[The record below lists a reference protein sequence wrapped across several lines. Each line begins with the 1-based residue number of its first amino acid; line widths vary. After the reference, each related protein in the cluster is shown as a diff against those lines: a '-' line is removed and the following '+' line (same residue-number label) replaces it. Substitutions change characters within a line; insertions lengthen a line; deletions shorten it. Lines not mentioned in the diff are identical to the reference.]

1 MNTLSFQRRCIPFLC
16 CGRTCKCRAC
26 AGDFLQVWPQKWPKP
41 AFLLPYLRE
50 MWFTEPLCASTARN
64 ARCGGGMGLCGDEDC
79 SGKNRFARA
88 YVMQGYFVGLKCVNH
103 VAHKKRHHIFAVS

>member
-1 MNTLSFQRRCIPFLC
+1 MWPY
-16 CGRTCKCRAC
+16 
-26 AGDFLQVWPQKWPKP
+26 LQVWGLCGRFFASMAAKMAQTCVFAAVLAGNVVYRATVCKYGQKC
-41 AFLLPYLRE
+41 ALR
-50 MWFTEPLCASTARN
+50 W
-64 ARCGGGMGLCGDEDC
+64 GDGLCGDEDC